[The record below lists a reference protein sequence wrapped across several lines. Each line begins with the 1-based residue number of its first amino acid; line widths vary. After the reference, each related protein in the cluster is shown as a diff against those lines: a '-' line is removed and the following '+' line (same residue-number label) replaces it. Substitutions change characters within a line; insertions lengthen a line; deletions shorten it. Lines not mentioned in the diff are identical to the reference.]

1 MINKNIEIIKSKIE
15 NIPPLSPTT
24 SQLMATI
31 GDAQH
36 SLSDVVSIIETDS
49 LLTSLIL
56 KTANSASVGA
66 SKEIESIVDAVR
78 YLGDT
83 VVVGL
88 AMKSEKSKIYEGDLT
103 GYLSEPDANWS
114 HSLKTAI
121 AARYF
126 AKRFSNGKVKESVA
140 YTAGIVHD
148 IGKTL
153 LSDLLTHESIDLKH
167 SIEFT
172 NIEIEHLGISH
183 EEAGYMLATKWKLP
197 AIISEVIRYHH
208 TPKESHDEYKPLVYC
223 IHLADIAAMMSGTG
237 TGIDTMRHTID
248 PQYIHYLEISEQELE
263 KAYFEIQLE
272 YNNIFQA
279 MQSAFE
285 TQTTSAEDK

>member
-1 MINKNIEIIKSKIE
+1 MINKNIEKIKSKIE

-31 GDAQH
+31 GDAHH
-36 SLSDVVSIIETDS
+36 SLSDVVTIIETDS
-49 LLTSLIL
+49 LLTSLVL

-66 SKEIESIVDAVR
+66 NKEIESIVDAVR

-83 VVVGL
+83 VVAGL
-88 AMKSEKSKIYEGDLT
+88 AMRSEKSKIYEEALS
-103 GYLSEPDANWS
+103 GYLAEPEANWS

-126 AKRFSNGKVKESVA
+126 AKRFSGGKVKESVA

-153 LSDLLTHESIDLKH
+153 LSDLLTEESIDLKH
-167 SIEFT
+167 SLEF
-172 NIEIEHLGISH
+172 IDMEEECLGITH

-197 AIISEVIRYHH
+197 AIISEVIRFHH
-208 TPKESHDEYKPLVYC
+208 TPEKSQESYKALVYC

-248 PQYIHYLEISEQELE
+248 PNYIDYMDISEKELE

-272 YNNIFQA
+272 YNTIFQA

-285 TQTTSAEDK
+285 NQTITEDK